1 MNRAAQTNNV
11 AYSAPW
17 ELGVTTGKQYLENAY
32 DSVGRRYGEQL
43 LHEPTESA
51 LHDYRGGLSNF
62 QKALVQHLVA
72 TKNKQEFDEAL
83 YACTK
88 NNVLSGGAAMLFAPH
103 TEVAPVTES
112 MLAPHTEVAPVTESM
127 APPPAAPAMASSLR
141 DAPAAPGMA
150 SSLLDDDMA
159 PVGDLMDMDD
169 VDTAA
174 TTSRLA
180 PTARRGANEPALKLM
195 PKRKKQK
202 S

>member
-1 MNRAAQTNNV
+1 MLAATNHREFNNAMNRAAQTNNV

-112 MLAPHTEVAPVTESM
+112 M
-127 APPPAAPAMASSLR
+127 APPPAAPAMASSLQ
-141 DAPAAPGMA
+141 DAPAAPAMA
-150 SSLLDDDMA
+150 SSLLDDAMA